1 VIGNAGVL
9 LTSGLIAWTGWW
21 WLDLAFGATLGALF
35 LHTGLSVI
43 RSAMPLVRLPGGSTS

>member
-21 WLDLAFGATLGALF
+21 WLDLIFGAALAGLF
-35 LHTGLSVI
+35 LQTGLSVI
-43 RSAMPLVRLPGGSTS
+43 RSAMPLVRLPGRSTS